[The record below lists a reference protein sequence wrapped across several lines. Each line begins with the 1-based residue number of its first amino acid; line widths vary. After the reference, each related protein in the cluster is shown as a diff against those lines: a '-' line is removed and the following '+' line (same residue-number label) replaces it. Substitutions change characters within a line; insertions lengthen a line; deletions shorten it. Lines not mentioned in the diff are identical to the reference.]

1 LSKSTPAL
9 MDGRGRTLKRTGTGS
24 VVMAVSQLPDEDQ
37 LDGLPN
43 EGGHGVAVE
52 GVKPERSTSR
62 SLSLARGSGGRGK
75 GRRAA
80 GVAFMSMG
88 LLAFGHSGHFL
99 AGGRYGHSGGHGSG
113 VGRVIE
119 HQSARIDTSHPTPTL
134 LRHPAAPNSL
144 YDPHTTCTILEHPGH
159 PDDHD
164 PTRPPPIDYQRL
176 IGRINAWACTTL
188 YLTSR
193 LPQIW
198 KNVSRHPSNSE
209 VY

>member
-1 LSKSTPAL
+1 MSKSTPAL

-43 EGGHGVAVE
+43 EGGQGVAVE
-52 GVKPERSTSR
+52 GSKNERSTSR
-62 SLSLARGSGGRGK
+62 SLSMARGSSGRGK
-75 GRRAA
+75 RRRAA
-80 GVAFMSMG
+80 GVAFMSIG
-88 LLAFGHSGHFL
+88 LLAFGHSKT
-99 AGGRYGHSGGHGSG
+99 AHSGAKYGLSSNDSNGG
-113 VGRVIE
+113 VGRVISQ
-119 HQSARIDTSHPTPTL
+119 HIATLPHPAASFPI
-134 LRHPAAPNSL
+134 RYPAAPNAL
-144 YDPHTTCTILEHPGH
+144 YDPYTTFTTVEHPGH

-164 PTRPPPIDYQRL
+164 PPHPPPPPIDYQRL

-198 KNVSRHPSNSE
+198 KNVSLSLAD
-209 VY
+209 